1 MNNIWRVIRFI
12 PEYRG
17 RLTGILGVGAAVGAI
32 GTAIPYLYKHIVD
45 VIAGLAKGALTAQA
59 AGAQLG
65 WLVAGFIALRL
76 TLVLFT
82 ALQDKQSDDL
92 WLDTVSSFRQ
102 RVFDNMTILSM
113 DYFEGTRVGEVVDR
127 FGTITQIT
135 MWLFTLTEGVLANMI
150 QILFILALLLWKA
163 PVAGLAMAAVVLGN
177 ILLSRATVRRT
188 APWRRGWQRLAG
200 QMTGLLAEMV
210 SHIATVRSFGG
221 EAAVKSRYDQTQAD
235 WRVTRGT
242 LHVLEW
248 RANLTL
254 GVVNC
259 VGLCAVVASSAY
271 GAFAGAL
278 GPGDLLLVLTLSNM
292 LFATIAPVSRQFNQ
306 AGDIDSS
313 AERLVELLEVERQ
326 VDDTPDATLLEAI
339 HTIEFRD
346 VSFTYRHGKAPAVDR
361 LSFQVEPGQTL
372 ALVGRSGSGKSTIIK
387 LLMRFYDP
395 TAGLILINGRDIRG
409 FTQQSLRKRLGVVM
423 QDVALFND
431 SIAENIAFAVP
442 DAPLDQIARAAQ
454 VAQASEFI
462 ERLPDGYQTL
472 VGERGTKLSGGEK
485 QRIAIARAVLR
496 DPDLVILDEATSALD
511 SEAEAEVQQALDRL
525 LSGRTAIVIAH
536 RLSTIRNADQIL
548 VFQQGQV
555 VETGT
560 HESLLARDSGHYARA
575 IALQSGRARE
585 ILPLPGGDRRP
596 VHASLP
602 S

>member
-1 MNNIWRVIRFI
+1 MSNIWRVIRFI

-17 RLTGILGVGAAVGAI
+17 RLAGILAVGATVGAI

-45 VIAGLAKGALTAQA
+45 VIAGLARGALTVTA
-59 AGAQLG
+59 AGVQLG
-65 WLVAGFIALRL
+65 WLVVGFIALRL

-113 DYFEGTRVGEVVDR
+113 DYFEGTRVGEIVDR

-163 PVAGLAMAAVVLGN
+163 PVAGLAMGVVVVGN
-177 ILLSRATVRRT
+177 VLLSHVTVRRT
-188 APWRRGWQRLAG
+188 APWRRGWQKLAG
-200 QMTGLLAEMV
+200 QMTGLLSEMV

-221 EAAVKSRYDQTQAD
+221 EGAVKSRYDRTQAD

-254 GVVNC
+254 GILNC
-259 VGLCAVVASSAY
+259 VGLCAVVASAAY
-271 GAFAGAL
+271 GALAGAL

-306 AGDIDSS
+306 AGDVDSS

-326 VDDTPDATLLEAI
+326 VDDAPDAISLDVI
-339 HTIEFRD
+339 RTIEFRD
-346 VSFTYRHGKAPAVDR
+346 VGFTYRHGTLPAVQG
-361 LSFQVEPGQTL
+361 LNFHVGPGQTL
-372 ALVGRSGSGKSTIIK
+372 ALVGRSGGGKSTIIK

-395 TAGLILINGRDIRG
+395 SEGQILINDRDIRT

-442 DAPLDQIARAAQ
+442 DASPEQIARASGI
-454 VAQASEFI
+454 AQASEFI
-462 ERLPDGYQTL
+462 ERLPEGYQTI

-511 SEAEAEVQQALDRL
+511 SEAEAQVQQALDQL

-548 VFQQGQV
+548 VLQHGRV
-555 VETGT
+555 IETGS
-560 HESLLARDSGHYARA
+560 HESLLARESGHYARA
-575 IALQSGRARE
+575 IALQSGRARVAPSISE
-585 ILPLPGGDRRP
+585 QGRTL
-596 VHASLP
+596 VHATLTS
-602 S
+602 